1 MARRPDIQYVCMYTD
16 GSTARKVAPAFS
28 VQPATTL
35 PKIKKKKCRRI
46 YIDPVATLGIVVAVC
61 MLVLMAVGIARFASV
76 RQQNQTMEQ
85 YVAQLE
91 SKNISL
97 SQEYTS
103 GYDLEEVEK
112 TALALGMIPNDSIQR
127 ITIAVPAEQPE
138 QIEQTATLWEHI
150 GTFLTRLFA

>member
-1 MARRPDIQYVCMYTD
+1 MARKPDVQYICLYTD
-16 GSTARKVAPAFS
+16 GSAARKVASAFS

-35 PKIKKKKCRRI
+35 PKIKKKKCKRI

-76 RQQNQTMEQ
+76 QQQNRTMEQ

-91 SKNISL
+91 NKNMSL

-112 TALALGMIPNDSIQR
+112 TALALGMVPNDSVQR
-127 ITIAVPAEQPE
+127 IVIKVPTEQPE
-138 QIEQTATLWEHI
+138 RTEQTVTLWEHI
-150 GTFLTRLFA
+150 GIFLTRLFA